1 MPPKS
6 VSARRVTPGTGA
18 WQPLRPPPLS
28 PSPPPTLPVGQ
39 PHGMNHLEPPSPSH
53 SPSMHVV
60 LRTEKRGFL
69 AAKPKDLERK
79 KEEEAAIT
87 RDDDMEGVSRQAD
100 VTTDYPLN
108 LN

>member
-1 MPPKS
+1 
-6 VSARRVTPGTGA
+6 
-18 WQPLRPPPLS
+18 
-28 PSPPPTLPVGQ
+28 
-39 PHGMNHLEPPSPSH
+39 
-53 SPSMHVV
+53 MHVV

-69 AAKPKDLERK
+69 AAKPRRDLEGK
-79 KEEEAAIT
+79 KEEATIT